1 MRWEEL
7 TYKDFP
13 KAVEGCGATA
23 ILPVG
28 VIEPHGAHLPLGT
41 DMMACHWI
49 ACEAAERE
57 AAIVFPPYPWG
68 INHEGAHLPGAI
80 VIERD
85 LLFAML
91 EAVCDEMGRNGIRKI
106 IITSGHGG
114 NRYLL
119 PLFVQTLTERETAY
133 VAYYCDIPSTPEA
146 NKVLETK
153 EGGHA
158 CEGETSSMLHLRPD
172 LVKMEQI
179 PEPFTT
185 MARNE
190 ELKRAGVYSPVDWYS
205 MYPNMYVGDATSATA
220 EKGEVLTGARVD
232 ALVKAIAA
240 VKEDRITPDLLA
252 QVQRGSE
259 TPSSPY

>member
-13 KAVEGCGATA
+13 QAVEACGSVA

-41 DMMACHWI
+41 DTMAAHWV
-49 ACEAAERE
+49 ACQAAERE
-57 AAIVFPPYPWG
+57 PAIVFPPYPWG

-80 VIERD
+80 VLKRD
-85 LLFAML
+85 LLFSLL
-91 EAVCDEMGRNGIRKI
+91 EAVCDEMGRNGIRKVL
-106 IITSGHGG
+106 ITSGHGG

-119 PLFVQTLTERETAY
+119 PLFVQTLVEKQTDY
-133 VAYYCDIPSTPEA
+133 VAYYCEIPSTPEA

-158 CEGETSSMLHLRPD
+158 CEGETSRMLHLRPD

-179 PEPFTT
+179 PEPFTSRN
-185 MARNE
+185 RNE
-190 ELKRAGVYSPVDWYS
+190 ALRDVGVYSPVDWYS
-205 MYPNMYVGDATSATA
+205 MYPNMYVGDATKATA
-220 EKGEVLTGARVD
+220 AKGEALSGARVD

-240 VKEDRITPDLLA
+240 VKADTITPELLA
-252 QVQRGSE
+252 EFGRGSAQ
-259 TPSSPY
+259 PSSPY